1 MSVSFLSV
9 SLHMPNHTSH
19 SFCPRRSTRC
29 RQSSAIGTAWCSSWP
44 YLMGYKYQNYNRMKI
59 TAELIQQSP
68 QFTNPLNERQLDLRG
83 YKISG
88 IENMG
93 ATLNFFEC
101 IDLSDNELRKLGN
114 FSYLDRLTSLIL
126 TNNRIKQLSD
136 LS

>member
-1 MSVSFLSV
+1 
-9 SLHMPNHTSH
+9 
-19 SFCPRRSTRC
+19 
-29 RQSSAIGTAWCSSWP
+29 
-44 YLMGYKYQNYNRMKI
+44 MKI